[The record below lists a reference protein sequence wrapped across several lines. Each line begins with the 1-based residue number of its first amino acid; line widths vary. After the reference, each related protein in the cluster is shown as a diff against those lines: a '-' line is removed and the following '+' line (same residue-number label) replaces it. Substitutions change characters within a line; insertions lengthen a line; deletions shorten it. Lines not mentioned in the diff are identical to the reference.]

1 MKLIE
6 VTHPSL
12 ENRFLELSR
21 QFYAGEPAYIQP
33 LDKDIRLVFDPEKN
47 KRFKD
52 GEAIRWILEDDQGL
66 LIGRVAA
73 FTSKSM
79 SRAHDQPTGGMGF
92 FECIDNQEAANVLF
106 DAAKNWLQE
115 RGMEA
120 MDGPINFGD
129 RNNWWGLLVDGF
141 YEPNY
146 QMHYNYFYYQKLFE
160 NYGFKTLFK
169 QYTYKRPMG
178 GEVGIDEK
186 MYQRGEITLSDPD
199 YTFRHLTRSEYRKLP
214 EYFLEVY
221 NKAWV
226 GHKGV
231 KPMSKLQAEAT
242 FKQMKPVADMKLI
255 WFAFYKEKPI
265 AFFIS
270 MPELNQLFKHLNGK
284 WNIWSKLKLYYL
296 LKTNACKKALGI
308 VFGVVPEHQ
317 RKGVE
322 SALVIAYTRMAWKKN
337 FQYNDF
343 EMNWI
348 GDFNPKM
355 MRVVEQIGGKLHKT
369 HITYRMLFNETNEE
383 QKKNE

>member
-21 QFYAGEPAYIQP
+21 QLYAGEHSYIQP

-79 SRAHDQPTGGMGF
+79 ARAHDQPTGGMGF
-92 FECIDNQEAANVLF
+92 FECIDKQDAADILF
-106 DAAKNWLQE
+106 DAAKEWLQE

-146 QMHYNYFYYQKLFE
+146 QMPYNYPYYQKLFE

-186 MYQRGEITLSDPD
+186 MYERGELTLADPD
-199 YTFRHLTRSEYRKLP
+199 YTFRHLTRAEYAKLP

-242 FKQMKPVADMKLI
+242 FKQMKPIADMKLI
-255 WFAFYKEKPI
+255 WFAFYKGKPI

-322 SALVIAYTRMAWKKN
+322 SALVIAYTKMAWKKN

-369 HITYRMLFNETNEE
+369 HITYRLLFNKTNEE